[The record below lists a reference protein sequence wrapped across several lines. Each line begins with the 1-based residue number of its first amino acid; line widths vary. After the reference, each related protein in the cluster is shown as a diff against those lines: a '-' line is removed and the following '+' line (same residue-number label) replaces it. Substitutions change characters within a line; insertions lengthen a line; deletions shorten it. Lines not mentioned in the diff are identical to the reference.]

1 MHLPAR
7 FPETWDLLCRKALV
21 YGLLVCWVFTQEVCS
36 HPTTQET
43 PASEGGSPS
52 FLLFDAG
59 ADFLKDE
66 ITPGSENGRN
76 GVWTYGG
83 YNPSLKVFTPFTS
96 AQHVDN
102 WPLGL
107 PNTPPQGTFQGY
119 ASLIGDQTPSLLV
132 NTDTVNAHVPCCD
145 MTAIS
150 AGKMLMHPSSP
161 GGNNFGDTYDVPTVR
176 WSAPVAGTAKAA
188 VRWIQRHGNA
198 QRGYLLTNGATL
210 FTGVLTTGD
219 GLNYSSGSLQVAAG
233 QTIEV
238 GIGPGPSGYTAGT
251 SELDFRIEFTVAAPQ
266 PIGFLQQPASI
277 TVSELLP
284 ATFMVAVNNFDP
296 VGYQWKR
303 NEQSI
308 PGANAPSYTLPS
320 AGVADNGASFRCV
333 VTNLVSTNVSASAI
347 LTVIPDTLPPSVMS
361 VRNTGRDL
369 IDVSFTEPVD
379 DGAVVGAN
387 YELDGAIV
395 IEGATLSQDRQRVT
409 LRTTPLTMGV
419 SYSLRIS
426 NIRDRSAA
434 GNRMQSPTLISFV
447 VSDLQPAE
455 IGAASQTAVVTSTV
469 NGYVIQGAGRDVGGL
484 SDQCHLSFQTRT
496 GDFDVRV
503 RVEGLESPDLW
514 AKAGLMARESL
525 SANSRYAAALATP
538 GLAGCFFSVRSLSGG
553 EAVNAG
559 SSPANFPSTW
569 LRLRREGAL
578 FTGFASVDGEHWTTL
593 GSSSLSLPPT
603 LYFGLAL
610 ASHDA
615 RVTAKATFRGLDEVI
630 GNPGEGAGVLGI
642 ERLSAC
648 SRRTGLVISEIMY
661 HPSPRK
667 DGRNLE
673 FVEIFNSNPFPEA
686 LDGYRLDGDVHFSF
700 PSNSVLAGGTFLV
713 VAAAPED
720 LRFVYGIS
728 NSVGTYDGTLKNAGV
743 VRLRNER
750 DAVLLEVNYDN
761 EPPWPIEADGFGHSL
776 VLARPSR
783 GENSPGA
790 WGRSDRMGGSPGR
803 VDTMEVEPLRS
814 VVINEFLANPDAPQK
829 DFIELYN
836 ASAQTVDLSGAWLSD
851 DPAAPK
857 YRFPAH
863 TTLGPRGFLVRD
875 ESALG
880 FSLRAAGDEIVL
892 VNSNQTRVIDAI
904 RFGGQAVGVSRGRF
918 PDGGQMWN
926 ELSAPTPGSINAAP
940 LKRPIVINEILFHSI
955 TDLEDDTF
963 VELHNRGNS
972 PVDLSGWRFSRGISF
987 SFPSNAWI
995 APTGYVVIAANRAR
1009 LLSQYATLASS
1020 NTFGNFQGA
1029 LKDNGERLALEMPW
1043 LEFKTNSHG
1052 VISTNAFYVIVQE
1065 LDYRGGG
1072 RWGKW
1077 TDGGGSSLELVDPRS
1092 DNRLAPGWMS
1102 SDETAKSPTWTEV
1115 SATGVLDLG
1124 NINYP
1129 ADALQILMLGEGEC
1143 LVDNVEVLVGG
1154 KNLVSNGTFESGVA
1168 GWLFEGNHDGTS
1180 WETQAG
1186 FNSARS
1192 LHVRASGD
1200 GDCSANRIRVPLTT
1214 RINAG
1219 TTATL
1224 RARVRWLRGHPE
1236 ILLRLRGNWLEA
1248 AGVLDVPKNLGTPGA
1263 VNSRYSSNA
1272 GPSIVEV
1279 VHTPVLPAAGQ
1290 KVTVTARVMD
1300 LDGVNSV
1307 RLRYRLDPSSSVT
1320 EIPMADDGTRG
1331 DLTAGDGVY
1340 TATLPVFPSG
1350 SLVAFYIDASDGFA
1364 APATSQFPSD
1374 APSRECLV
1382 RYGESVPFGSFGTYR
1397 LWMTQATAN
1406 RWSSRGP
1413 ASNQPLDCTF
1423 VNGTE
1428 RVIYNVG
1435 AYYSGSPFKTRSYSG
1450 PTGNPCDYNVRF
1462 PADDTLLGSKV
1473 FEIAYPGNLNSFDD
1487 PSAQREQFSYWIA
1500 RKIGLP
1506 FNYRRYV
1513 NMFVNG
1519 VRRGVISEDTQVPNR
1534 DSAQEWFP
1542 LDSEGEMFKAAIW
1555 YDVDNVL
1562 TDDFNAS
1569 RVDATMARFNTT
1581 GGAKKTARYRWN
1593 FQPHAVRG
1601 MANNYTN
1608 WFKLVDALN
1617 APAASYFDGVEALVD
1632 TDEWMRAFAFEH
1644 MIGNWDTFGYVTG
1657 GNMFAYKGK
1666 SGRWVL
1672 FPWDL
1677 DISFVANPP
1686 GSDLFQCDDP
1696 VLQRMNSHPP
1706 FRRAYWRALKDLANG
1721 PMNAAQVNAF
1731 LDTRY
1736 AELRANGLGVSSPDD
1751 IKSFITQQ
1759 RSFILG
1765 QLSAVSPKMSL
1776 KFPAIYST
1784 NRSSLIL
1791 RGVAPV
1797 DVSQIT
1803 QNGTAIPVTWSGV
1816 NEWTA
1821 SLSLNCGVN
1830 ALQFGGMDAQSNVV
1844 TNLSTTITVNCPQLP
1859 RLTDVKRSPDGTV
1872 SFLCLVEVGYGL
1884 RVEYSDDLSS
1894 GVWQRL
1900 KPDSLTLSA
1909 TVPVT
1914 DPQANALRF
1923 YKASLV
1929 VP

>member
-1 MHLPAR
+1 MHLPAWL
-7 FPETWDLLCRKALV
+7 PGAWDLLCRKALV
-21 YGLLVCWVFTQEVCS
+21 YGFLVCWAFSQDVLSVPATQ
-36 HPTTQET
+36 
-43 PASEGGSPS
+43 GGAALAGASPS
-52 FLLFDAG
+52 SLVFDAA

-83 YNPSLKVFTPFTS
+83 YNPSLKVFTPFS
-96 AQHVDN
+96 SSQHVDN

-107 PNTPPQGTFQGY
+107 PNLPPQGTFQGY
-119 ASLIGDQTPSLLV
+119 AGLAGDQTPSLLV
-132 NTDTVNAHVPCCD
+132 NTDTVNPRVPCCD

-150 AGKMLMHPSSP
+150 PGKVLMHPSSP
-161 GGNNFGDTYDVPTVR
+161 GGNNFGDTYDVPTLR
-176 WSAPVAGTAKAA
+176 WSAPVAGTAKVSA
-188 VRWIQRHGNA
+188 RWIQRHGNP
-198 QRGYLLTNGATL
+198 QRGYLLTNGVTL
-210 FTGVLTTGD
+210 FTGVLTTGA
-219 GLNYSSGSLQVAAG
+219 GLNYVSAALEVAAG
-233 QTIEV
+233 QTIDLGV
-238 GIGPGPSGYTAGT
+238 APGPSGYGAGT
-251 SELDFRIEFTVAAPQ
+251 SEADFRIEFTVAAPQ
-266 PIGFLQQPASI
+266 PIQLLQQPASI
-277 TVSELLP
+277 TVPELST
-284 ATFMVAVNNFDP
+284 ATFLVAVSNFDP
-296 VGYQWKR
+296 VGYQWER
-303 NEQSI
+303 NQQAI
-308 PGANAPSYTLPS
+308 PGANASSYTVTNAAL
-320 AGVADNGASFRCV
+320 ADHGASFRCV
-333 VTNLVSTNVSASAI
+333 VTNLVSTNVSASAV
-347 LTVIPDTLPPSVMS
+347 LGVIADTLPPSVAS
-361 VRNTGRDL
+361 VQNTGATL
-369 IDVSFTEPVD
+369 ITVGFSEPVD
-379 DGAVVGAN
+379 DAATNSAN
-387 YELDGAIV
+387 YQLDGGVA
-395 IEGATLSQDRQRVT
+395 IEGVTLSQDRRVAT
-409 LRTTPLTMGV
+409 LRSTSLTFGA
-419 SYSLRIS
+419 SYTLRIS

-434 GNRMQSPTLISFV
+434 GNRMVSPTLISWV
-447 VSDLQPAE
+447 PSDFQPSE
-455 IGAASQTAVVTSTV
+455 IGTATQSAVVTSTS
-469 NGYVIQGAGRDVGGL
+469 NGYAVQGVGRDIGGT
-484 SDQCHLSFQTRT
+484 SDQCHFSFQTRT

-503 RVEGLESPDLW
+503 RVEGLESQDLW
-514 AKAGLMARESL
+514 AKAGLMARASL
-525 SANSRYAAALATP
+525 SPNSPYAAALATP
-538 GLAGCFFSVRSLSGG
+538 GLAGCFFSTRSIAGG
-553 EAVNAG
+553 DAVNAG
-559 SSPANFPSTW
+559 SFPVNYPFTW
-569 LRLRREGAL
+569 IRLRRDGAL
-578 FTGFASVDGEHWTTL
+578 FTGFAGMDGERWTTL

-610 ASHDA
+610 SSHDA
-615 RVTAKATFRGLDEVI
+615 RMTARASFRGLDEVI
-630 GNPGEGAGVLGI
+630 GNPALAVGGVAV
-642 ERLSAC
+642 ERLAAC

-661 HPSPRK
+661 HPAPRK
-667 DGRNLE
+667 DARNLE
-673 FVEIFNSNPFPEA
+673 FVEIFNSNPFPESLA
-686 LDGYRLDGDVHFSF
+686 GYRLDGDLHFSF
-700 PSNSVLAGGTFLV
+700 PSNNVLAGGAFLV
-713 VAAAPED
+713 IAAAPDD
-720 LRFVYGIS
+720 LRFVYGVT
-728 NSVGTYDGTLKNAGV
+728 NSAGPYDGTLKNSGV

-783 GENSPGA
+783 GENSPEA
-790 WGRSDRMGGSPGR
+790 WGRSERMGGSPGR
-803 VDTMEVEPLRS
+803 ADTVEVEPLRS

-851 DPAAPK
+851 DPATPK
-857 YRFPAH
+857 YRFPAN

-892 VNSNQTRVIDAI
+892 VNSNQTRVIDAV
-904 RFGGQAVGVSRGRF
+904 RFGGQAAGVSRGRL
-918 PDGGQMWN
+918 PDGGSAWN
-926 ELSAPTPGSINAAP
+926 ELSAPTPGSGNRAA
-940 LKRPIVINEILFHSI
+940 LGRPIVINEILFHSI
-955 TDLEDDTF
+955 TDLDEDTF
-963 VELHNRGNS
+963 VELHNRGDR

-995 APTGYVVIAANRAR
+995 APAGYVVVAANRSR
-1009 LLSQYATLASS
+1009 LLSQYPMIVGS
-1020 NTFGNFQGA
+1020 NVYGNFQGV
-1029 LKDNGERLALEMPW
+1029 LKDNGERLTLEMPW
-1043 LEFKTNSHG
+1043 FEFKTNSHG
-1052 VISTNAFYVIVQE
+1052 VISTNAFYVGVQDLE
-1065 LDYRGGG
+1065 YRGGG

-1092 DNRLAPGWMS
+1092 DNRLAPNWLP
-1102 SDETAKSPTWTEV
+1102 SDEIAKSSAWTEV

-1124 NINYP
+1124 NVNYP

-1154 KNLVSNGTFESGVA
+1154 KNLVSNGTFESGVS

-1180 WETQAG
+1180 LETQSG

-1200 GDCSANRIRVPLTT
+1200 GDCSANRIRVPLTS

-1224 RARVRWLRGHPE
+1224 RAQVRWLRGHPE

-1248 AGVLDVPKNLGTPGA
+1248 AGVLNVPSNLGTPGA
-1263 VNSRYSSNA
+1263 PNSRYSSNA
-1272 GPSIVEV
+1272 GPTIVDV
-1279 VHTPVLPAAGQ
+1279 AHSPVLPAANQ
-1290 KVTVTARVMD
+1290 PVTVTARVVD
-1300 LDGVNSV
+1300 GDGVAAV
-1307 RLRYRLDPSSSVT
+1307 RLHYRLDPSSSVT
-1320 EIPMADDGTRG
+1320 VVSMFDDGTRG
-1331 DLTAGDGVY
+1331 DGIAGDGVY
-1340 TATLPVFPSG
+1340 TATLPPLPSG
-1350 SLVAFYIDASDGFA
+1350 SLVAFYVDASDGFA
-1364 APATSQFPSD
+1364 TPATSQFPAE

-1382 RYGESVPFGSFGTYR
+1382 RYGESVPFGNFGTYR
-1397 LWMTQATAN
+1397 LWMTQATAS

-1423 VNGTE
+1423 VNGNE

-1462 PADDTLLGSKV
+1462 PADDTLLGCKV

-1500 RKIGLP
+1500 RQIGLP

-1513 NMFVNG
+1513 NLFVNG

-1534 DSAQEWFP
+1534 DTAQEWFP
-1542 LDSEGEMFKAAIW
+1542 LDSDGEMFKTAIW

-1562 TDDFNAS
+1562 TDDFSAS
-1569 RVDATMARFNTT
+1569 RVDATMAKFNTT
-1581 GGAKKTARYRWN
+1581 GGVKKTARYRWN

-1601 MANNYTN
+1601 LANNYTN

-1632 TDEWMRAFAFEH
+1632 TDEWMRTFAFEH
-1644 MIGNWDTFGYVTG
+1644 MVGNWDTFGYVTG

-1706 FRRAYWRALKDLANG
+1706 FRRAYWRALRDLANG
-1721 PMNAAQVNAF
+1721 PMSAAQVNAF
-1731 LDTRY
+1731 LEPRY
-1736 AELRANGLGVSSPDD
+1736 AELRANGLGVASPDD
-1751 IKSFITQQ
+1751 IKSFISQQ

-1776 KFPAIYST
+1776 KFPATYST
-1784 NRSSLIL
+1784 NRSSLTL
-1791 RGVAPV
+1791 KGVAPV
-1797 DVSQIT
+1797 DVVQIT
-1803 QNGTAIPVTWSGV
+1803 LNGTPIPVTWSGV

-1821 SLSLNCGVN
+1821 VIRLDCGVT
-1830 ALQFGGMDAQSNVV
+1830 ALQFGGLDAQLNPV
-1844 TNLSTTITVNCPQLP
+1844 TGPSTRITVNCPQSP
-1859 RLTDVKRSPDGTV
+1859 RLMEVKRSPDGNL
-1872 SFLCLVEVGYGL
+1872 SFLCLVEVGYAL
-1884 RVEYSDDLSS
+1884 RIEYSNDLNS
-1894 GVWQRL
+1894 GTWKLLR
-1900 KPDSLTLSA
+1900 PDSLTTSA

-1923 YKASLV
+1923 YRASLV